1 MIVLLYFDWF
11 GTTEELEELEE
22 KMIAVFAQADDVE
35 YKGRYAPDNR
45 KFHFVY
51 VFEVESYD
59 RLMEVLTGPEM
70 PPRDYRKLTHGT
82 FEILR
87 GPLK

>member
-11 GTTEELEELEE
+11 GTAEELEELEE
-22 KMIAVFAQADDVE
+22 KMMPSLTQADSVE

-59 RLMEVLTGPEM
+59 RLMGVLTGPEM

>member
-11 GTTEELEELEE
+11 GTVKELEEFEE
-22 KMIAVFAQADDVE
+22 EAAIVYAKEDGVE
-35 YKGRYAPDNR
+35 FKGRYAPDNR

-51 VFEVESYD
+51 VYETYSYG
-59 RLMEVLTGPEM
+59 RLLEVLMSKQM
-70 PPRDYRKLTHGT
+70 PPRDFKKITHGT

-87 GPLK
+87 GPL

>member
-1 MIVLLYFDWF
+1 VIVLLYFDWF
-11 GTTEELEELEE
+11 GSTEELKEMEEVLTAACA
-22 KMIAVFAQADDVE
+22 KAAGVE

-51 VFEVESYD
+51 VYNVESYEK
-59 RLMEVLTGPEM
+59 LLEVLLDPKM
-70 PPRDYRKLTHGT
+70 PPRDYKKLTHGM

-87 GPLK
+87 GPLE

>member
-11 GTTEELEELEE
+11 GTVEELGALEE
-22 KMIAVFAQADDVE
+22 QTETVYAKADGVE
-35 YKGRYAPDNR
+35 FKGRYAPDNR

-51 VFEVESYD
+51 VYETESYG
-59 RLMEVLTGPEM
+59 RLLEVLMDPEA
-70 PPRDYRKLTHGT
+70 PPRDFKKLTHGT